1 MSIDAQV
8 QSARGSVFYQKAK
21 WGQIFKSFL
30 NFFKFSN
37 ISFFKNFPHFEKSKK
52 GPQVFLKTLLFLG
65 IFPVFYLRSRCLCLK
80 KSIFT
85 QSLTKFVTL
94 VQQNHKKSSKNVW
107 GRLYPIYTHPL
118 CTYENEWYLHVWK
131 VIIVCVINNCNHK
144 LNKFSFLKLLFC

>member
-1 MSIDAQV
+1 
-8 QSARGSVFYQKAK
+8 
-21 WGQIFKSFL
+21 
-30 NFFKFSN
+30 
-37 ISFFKNFPHFEKSKK
+37 
-52 GPQVFLKTLLFLG
+52 LG
-65 IFPVFYLRSRCLCLK
+65 IFPVFCLRSRCFCLK

>member
-1 MSIDAQV
+1 VSIDAQV

-94 VQQNHKKSSKNVW
+94 VQQNHKKVAKMFEEGYTPSTLTPCAPMRMSDIFMSEKSS
-107 GRLYPIYTHPL
+107 
-118 CTYENEWYLHVWK
+118 
-131 VIIVCVINNCNHK
+131 
-144 LNKFSFLKLLFC
+144 LFVL

>member
-94 VQQNHKKSSKNVW
+94 VQQNHKKVAKMFEEGYIPSTLTPCAPMRMSDIFMSEKSS
-107 GRLYPIYTHPL
+107 
-118 CTYENEWYLHVWK
+118 
-131 VIIVCVINNCNHK
+131 
-144 LNKFSFLKLLFC
+144 LFVL